1 MSARAKKRSPILGA
15 ASAMIGE
22 ASTSLVSAT
31 SEFNHTFEV
40 DIELVRPDPD
50 QPRRKIDPDALAALA
65 ATLRT
70 EGQLQPIL
78 LRPDSDAPGRWVIVA
93 GERRWRA
100 ADMNG
105 WKKLL
110 AITHNG
116 DPEVASL
123 LENLQ
128 RVDLTPF
135 EEARG
140 INRLLTEKGWTQDQA
155 ARALGKPKSDV
166 SGTLRILTL
175 PEEFLTEV
183 LTSEHPPSKNVLVE
197 VARISNPAALARL
210 ASLAREGSL
219 TVKAVRAARSAVE
232 AAPTERSKSANADEG
247 KEVRPGWNVV
257 RKAVKLVSTLTAEAW
272 IISDEEVQALRSLR
286 DAIDSA
292 LEARLPDSMETQ
304 SFKRSFDR

>member
-1 MSARAKKRSPILGA
+1 MTVVARAKKRSPILGA
-15 ASAMIGE
+15 ASSMIGE
-22 ASTSLVSAT
+22 ASTSLVSVA

-40 DIELVRPDPD
+40 DVDLVRPDPD
-50 QPRRKIDPDALAALA
+50 QPRRQIDSDALTALA

-78 LRPDSDAPGRWVIVA
+78 LRPDPHADGRWLIVA

-100 ADMNG
+100 ATMNG

-110 AITHNG
+110 AIAHNG

-128 RVDLTPF
+128 RVDLTPL

-140 INRLLTEKGWTQDQA
+140 VNRLLTEKGWTQEQA
-155 ARALGKPKSDV
+155 ARALGKPKSDI

-175 PEEFLTEV
+175 PEGFLTEV

-197 VARISNPAALARL
+197 LARISNPAALAKLVAL
-210 ASLAREGSL
+210 ALEGNL
-219 TVKAVRAARSAVE
+219 TVKALRATRSTAEADPRDPTESRNDTAKTFARSTWSVVTKA
-232 AAPTERSKSANADEG
+232 ER
-247 KEVRPGWNVV
+247 
-257 RKAVKLVSTLTAEAW
+257 LVSTLAAQGKV
-272 IISDEEVQALRSLR
+272 ISDKEVQALRSLR
-286 DAIDSA
+286 DAIDLA
-292 LEARLPDSMETQ
+292 LDSQKMPG
-304 SFKRSFDR
+304 

>member
-1 MSARAKKRSPILGA
+1 MSARSKKSSPILGA

-22 ASTSLVSAT
+22 ASTSLVSAA

-40 DIELVRPDPD
+40 DIEAVRPDPD
-50 QPRRKIDPDALAALA
+50 QPRRRLAQDALAALA
-65 ATLRT
+65 KTLQA

-78 LRPDSDAPGRWVIVA
+78 LRPDADAKGKWIIVA

-100 ADMNG
+100 AAMNG

-110 AITHNG
+110 AIAHNG

-155 ARALGKPKSDV
+155 AHALGKQKSDV
-166 SGTLRILTL
+166 SGTLRILSL
-175 PEEFLTEV
+175 PESFVAEV
-183 LTSEHPPSKNVLVE
+183 LTSEHPPSKNVLIELSRV
-197 VARISNPAALARL
+197 SDPGALAKL
-210 ASLAREGSL
+210 ASLARDGRL
-219 TVKAVRAARSAVE
+219 TVKAIRAARGAVDSVRSQRPTSTVETEGLAARSGWSAV
-232 AAPTERSKSANADEG
+232 T
-247 KEVRPGWNVV
+247 
-257 RKAVKLVSTLTAEAW
+257 KAIKLVATLTAEASV
-272 IISDEEVQALRSLR
+272 ISDEQATSLRSLR
-286 DAIDSA
+286 DVIDAA
-292 LEARLPDSMETQ
+292 LAGRAS
-304 SFKRSFDR
+304 S

>member
-1 MSARAKKRSPILGA
+1 MSARTKKRSPILGA

-22 ASTSLVSAT
+22 ASTSLVSAV

-40 DIELVRPDPD
+40 DIEFVRPDPD
-50 QPRRKIDPDALAALA
+50 QARRKIDHDALAALA

-70 EGQLQPIL
+70 DGQLQPIL
-78 LRPDSDAPGRWVIVA
+78 LRSDPDAPGRWIIVA

-100 ADMNG
+100 ANMNS

-140 INRLLTEKGWTQDQA
+140 INRLLTEKGWTQEQA

-166 SGTLRILTL
+166 SGTLRILSL
-175 PEEFLTEV
+175 PEEFLNEV

-197 VARISNPAALARL
+197 LSRVSNRAALARL

-232 AAPTERSKSANADEG
+232 EAFPERSKSANVADG
-247 KEVRPGWNVV
+247 KVARPGWNVV
-257 RKAVKLVSTLTAEAW
+257 GKAVKLVSTLTAEAW
-272 IISDEEVQALRSLR
+272 IISDEEVKALRSLR
-286 DAIDSA
+286 EAIDSA
-292 LEARLPDSMETQ
+292 LEG
-304 SFKRSFDR
+304 RSSS

>member
-1 MSARAKKRSPILGA
+1 MTVVARAKKRSPILGA
-15 ASAMIGE
+15 ASSMIGE
-22 ASTSLVSAT
+22 ASASLVSVA

-40 DIELVRPDPD
+40 DVDLIRPDPD
-50 QPRRKIDPDALAALA
+50 QPRRQINSDALTALA
-65 ATLRT
+65 ETLRT

-78 LRPDSDAPGRWVIVA
+78 LRPDPRADGRWLIVA

-100 ADMNG
+100 ATMNG

-110 AITHNG
+110 AIAHNG

-128 RVDLTPF
+128 RVDLTPL

-140 INRLLTEKGWTQDQA
+140 VNRLLTEKGWTQEQA
-155 ARALGKPKSDV
+155 ARALGKPKSDI

-175 PEEFLTEV
+175 PEGFLTEV

-197 VARISNPAALARL
+197 LARISNPAAIAKLVALAL
-210 ASLAREGSL
+210 EGNL
-219 TVKAVRAARSAVE
+219 TVKALRATRSTAEADPRDPTESRNDTAKTFARSTWSVVIKA
-232 AAPTERSKSANADEG
+232 ER
-247 KEVRPGWNVV
+247 
-257 RKAVKLVSTLTAEAW
+257 LVSTLAAQGEV
-272 IISDEEVQALRSLR
+272 ISDKEVRALRSLR

-292 LEARLPDSMETQ
+292 LDSQ
-304 SFKRSFDR
+304 KPPG

>member
-1 MSARAKKRSPILGA
+1 MSARAKKSSPILSA

-22 ASTSLVSAT
+22 ASSSLVSAA

-40 DIELVRPDPD
+40 DIESVRPDPD
-50 QPRRKIDPDALAALA
+50 QPRRKIDHDALAALA

-78 LRPDSDAPGRWVIVA
+78 LRPDSAAHGRWIIVA

-100 ADMNG
+100 ANMNG

-110 AITHNG
+110 AITHTG

-140 INRLLTEKGWTQDQA
+140 INRLLTEKGWTQEQA
-155 ARALGKPKSDV
+155 ARVLGKPKSDV

-175 PEEFLTEV
+175 PERFLDEV

-197 VARISNPAALARL
+197 LSRVSDPAALARL
-210 ASLAREGSL
+210 AFLACEGGL
-219 TVKAVRAARSAVE
+219 TVKAVRAARSAGE
-232 AAPTERSKSANADEG
+232 AVLPERPKSRNAAG
-247 KEVRPGWNVV
+247 KVVARSGWSVIT
-257 RKAVKLVSTLTAEAW
+257 KAVKLVSTLTAEAW
-272 IISDEEVQALRSLR
+272 VISDEEVQALRSLR
-286 DAIDSA
+286 DAIAAA
-292 LEARLPDSMETQ
+292 LDGHPPR
-304 SFKRSFDR
+304 